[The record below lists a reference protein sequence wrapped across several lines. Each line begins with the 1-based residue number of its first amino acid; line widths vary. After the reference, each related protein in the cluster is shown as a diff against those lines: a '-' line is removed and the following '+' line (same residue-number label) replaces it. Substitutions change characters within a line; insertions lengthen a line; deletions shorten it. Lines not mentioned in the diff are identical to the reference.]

1 MRAVG
6 EARTGAARRW
16 ASVLGDALRA
26 EFNVEVYLPEPGDPV
41 LGRTACRIRGC
52 EGFTKAQGLCDGHH
66 REWTATGRPDLD
78 GFTAAASPLSRQ
90 PRRPSGFDLF
100 RLGEIARAEW
110 CYVLQCRHDERGAPI
125 TPLVV
130 SDLTELIRTSGA
142 RSLLDR
148 PIERWLAEPAGR
160 QPHGGSHHR
169 ALLRYAYARL
179 EDLAAAGDP
188 DVLYGRDIWDARR
201 LGIEPQRSPH
211 RISFTAIDPAWLRV
225 AAKGWAR
232 FRLAT
237 GTRFSS
243 VAGDISALRAFSA
256 FVAARPS
263 TPPASEAGVDRAL
276 IEDYLLHLVGSGRS
290 AATRTGMLVGLKL
303 FLDHARRHNLLP
315 RLPASA
321 VVYSEDLPRREP
333 AVPRFIDEAAMAQ
346 LESGDA
352 LAQLPDASTRHL
364 VVVLIETGLRLGDAC
379 LLDFDCVMV
388 DSAGWPCL
396 RYHNS
401 KVTTECLVPL
411 SERAAA
417 TIAAQQAHVRSRF
430 AAGSPL
436 LFPRERANPD
446 GARPYV
452 TTTLAKRLHD
462 WCQAIGL
469 RDEAGLPITI
479 TAHRFRHT
487 LGTRMINQGVPVHIV
502 QHYLGHASPQMTNV
516 YAHLHDRTMRAA
528 FEEYCTNRVNIAG
541 QALPYD
547 AESPTT
553 DAEWIKHNL
562 ARVADSLPNGYC
574 GRPPQRD
581 CPHPNACL
589 TCPDFQTT
597 PEFVPVHRAQAA
609 TNRTLI
615 ARAEADGRF
624 RLVTNL
630 RRTQDSLDAIIPALE
645 ALQHDG
651 DADAS

>member
-1 MRAVG
+1 MTVASQ
-6 EARTGAARRW
+6 ARGLGPRRW
-16 ASVLGDALRA
+16 ATVLEHALRA
-26 EFNVEVYLPEPGDPV
+26 EFDVEAYIPSPGDPA
-41 LGRTACRIRGC
+41 LGRAVCRVGGC
-52 EGFTKAQGLCDGHH
+52 GGVDKARGLCDRHH
-66 REWTATGRPDLD
+66 RAWIDADKPDID
-78 GFTAAASPLSRQ
+78 GFMAEARPLD
-90 PRRPSGFDLF
+90 RRARRGGRGFEF
-100 RLGEIARAEW
+100 YRLGDVTRREW

-125 TPLVV
+125 TPLAV
-130 SDLTELIRTSGA
+130 SVLTEAHRRYGPP
-142 RSLLDR
+142 SLLDR
-148 PIERWLAEPAGR
+148 PIGEWLAQLETIEPRAS
-160 QPHGGSHHR
+160 SHER

-188 DVLYGRDIWDARR
+188 DIVYGRDVWDARR
-201 LGIEPQRSPH
+201 LGIEPHRSPH
-211 RISFTAIDPAWLRV
+211 RINFAAIEPPWLRV
-225 AAKGWAR
+225 ATKAWAR

-243 VAGDISALRAFSA
+243 TAGDVAAMKAFSNFLA
-256 FVAARPS
+256 TRP
-263 TPPASEAGVDRAL
+263 TPTHSEAGINRAL
-276 IEDYLLHLVGSGRS
+276 IEDYLLALVGSGRS
-290 AATRTGMLVGLKL
+290 AATRTGHLVALKL
-303 FLDHARRHNLLP
+303 FLDHSRRHQLLP

-321 VVYSEDLPRREP
+321 VIYPEDLPRREP
-333 AVPRFIDEAAMAQ
+333 AVPRFIDETAMAQ
-346 LESGDA
+346 LESDRA
-352 LAQLPDASTRHL
+352 LGLLPDTTTRHL
-364 VVVLIETGLRLGDAC
+364 VIVLIETGLRLGDAC
-379 LLDFDCVMV
+379 LLELDCVMV

-417 TIAAQQAHVRSRF
+417 TIAAQQAHVGSRF
-430 AAGSPL
+430 PAGSPL

-446 GARPYV
+446 GTRPYV
-452 TTTLAKRLHD
+452 TTTMSARLRS
-462 WCQAIGL
+462 WCQTIDL
-469 RDEAGLPITI
+469 RDQTGQPITV

-487 LGTRMINQGVPVHIV
+487 LGTRMINQGVPVRIV
-502 QHYLGHASPQMTNV
+502 QAYLGHSSPRMTDV
-516 YAHLHDRTMRAA
+516 YAHLHDQTMRAA
-528 FEEYCTNRVNIAG
+528 FEDYATKRVNIAG

-547 AESPTT
+547 ATSPTT

-597 PEFVPVHRAQAA
+597 PEFLPIHRAQAN

-645 ALQHDG
+645 ALQEG
-651 DADAS
+651 KTRAS

>member
-1 MRAVG
+1 MSALS
-6 EARTGAARRW
+6 APRTIAARRW
-16 ASVLGDALRA
+16 QVVLAEALRP
-26 EFNVEVYLPEPGDPV
+26 EFNVERYLPAPGDPV
-41 LGRTACRIRGC
+41 LGRSRCRVARC
-52 EGFTKAQGLCDGHH
+52 EGSAKTRGLCEGHR
-66 REWTATGRPDLD
+66 REWTAAGKPELD
-78 GFTAAASPLSRQ
+78 GFVTTAVPLTRQ

-100 RLGEIARAEW
+100 GLGETSRAEW
-110 CYVLQCRHDERGAPI
+110 CYVLQCRHDERAAPV
-125 TPLVV
+125 TPRVV
-130 SDLTELIRTSGA
+130 SELTELVRTCRA

-148 PIERWLAEPAGR
+148 SLADWLAELAAR
-160 QPHGGSHHR
+160 QLGGGSHER

-188 DVLYGRDIWDARR
+188 DVVYGRDVWDARR
-201 LGIEPQRSPH
+201 LGIEPHRSPH
-211 RISFTAIDPAWLRV
+211 RISFAAINSAWLRV
-225 AAKGWAR
+225 GAKRWAR

-237 GTRFSS
+237 GTRFST
-243 VAGDISALRAFSA
+243 VAGDVSALRAFSSFLA
-256 FVAARPS
+256 TRAA
-263 TPPASEAGVDRAL
+263 TPPASEAGIGRAL
-276 IEDYLLHLVGSGRS
+276 IEEYLLHLAGSGRS
-290 AATRTGMLVGLKL
+290 AATRTGLLVGLKL
-303 FLDHARRHNLLP
+303 FLDHGRRHGLLP

-321 VVYSEDLPRREP
+321 VIYREDLPRREP
-333 AVPRFIDEAAMAQ
+333 AVPRFIDETAMAQ
-346 LESGDA
+346 LESEAA
-352 LAQLPDASTRHL
+352 LAGLPDPSTRRL
-364 VVVLIETGLRLGDAC
+364 VVTLIETGLRLGDAC
-379 LLDFDCVMV
+379 LLDLDCVMV

-401 KVTTECLVPL
+401 KVITECLVPL

-417 TIAAQQAHVRSRF
+417 TIAAQQDHVRSRF
-430 AAGSPL
+430 PAGAPL

-446 GARPYV
+446 GTRPYV
-452 TTTLAKRLHD
+452 TTTLSKRLHD

-469 RDEAGLPITI
+469 RDQTGQLITV

-502 QHYLGHASPQMTNV
+502 QHYLGHASPAMTNV
-516 YAHLHDRTMRAA
+516 YAHLHDQTMRTA
-528 FEEYCTNRVNIAG
+528 FEDYCTKRVNIAG

-547 AESPTT
+547 ADSPTT

-597 PEFVPVHRAQAA
+597 PEFLPVHRAQAA

-630 RRTQDSLDAIIPALE
+630 RRVQDSLDAIIPALE
-645 ALQHDG
+645 DLQTDG